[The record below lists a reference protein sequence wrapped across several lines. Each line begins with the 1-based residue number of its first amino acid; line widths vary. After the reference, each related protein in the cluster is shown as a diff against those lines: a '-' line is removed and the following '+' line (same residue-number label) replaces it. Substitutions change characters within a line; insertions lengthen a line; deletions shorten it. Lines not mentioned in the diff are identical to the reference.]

1 VDVRKLNQVSYH
13 ESIRDVLYEKAEHRD
28 DEHTWNEKTVEET
41 KSAQD

>member
-28 DEHTWNEKTVEET
+28 DEYTWDKKTVEET
-41 KSAQD
+41 KGA